1 VWKVVPTLTS
11 KSAEIYLSMASAKQ
25 PDDTDLSWFR
35 TGPYVQQWRARGT
48 VLHCTVVLAEGGAKS
63 KAGEEAEPLGPRG
76 FSIEASAN
84 IAVKAESMRMSV
96 IRRPPTA
103 RGLPLIL

>member
-1 VWKVVPTLTS
+1 
-11 KSAEIYLSMASAKQ
+11 
-25 PDDTDLSWFR
+25 
-35 TGPYVQQWRARGT
+35 
-48 VLHCTVVLAEGGAKS
+48 VLEALYCVAPGACRGGATS